1 MYEEM
6 LENGIKFLCYPIPH
20 AYSTSIGLYIKS
32 GSKYEAP
39 EQQGIS
45 HFLEHM
51 HFRGSGTNEQ
61 KRLYVLTQK
70 MGTDLERKTYKE
82 LTQFQLKIR
91 PEYLIQAS
99 IIIKNVIENY
109 SWNEEHMEAEKK
121 IILEEIAEK
130 SDYLSIHSCLDEFLW
145 PGQPISKNILGTEE
159 SVSGITLNDIL
170 QYKRARFIPGNL
182 CIIVTGAVE
191 NENIYEI
198 TNIFRQI
205 KLNNSNQTNKN
216 LIFDETN
223 QQKADIHF
231 KYCNWNCLDI
241 CLSFE
246 TGDHKNDMKKLLLLN
261 SILGGGDGSR
271 LQNAL
276 KEENGY
282 SYNVYTEIYENWD
295 SSKFCIYFSAQK
307 ENLYKTFK
315 LIVQTVQYIK
325 SNMTELEL
333 ILNKPYF
340 INNIWFDLE
349 NPQALNEQ
357 IGWDMFLYERDM
369 YNIDNKI
376 KKFKKITKEDLQDI
390 AKRVFRPENMLV
402 VILGNT
408 KGINK
413 RNLNQII
420 KNGLS

>member
-1 MYEEM
+1 M
-6 LENGIKFLCYPIPH
+6 
-20 AYSTSIGLYIKS
+20 
-32 GSKYEAP
+32 
-39 EQQGIS
+39 
-45 HFLEHM
+45 
-51 HFRGSGTNEQ
+51 
-61 KRLYVLTQK
+61 
-70 MGTDLERKTYKE
+70 
-82 LTQFQLKIR
+82 TQFQLKIR

-246 TGDHKNDMKKLLLLN
+246 TGDHKNDMEKLLLLN

-408 KGINK
+408 NGINK

>member
-1 MYEEM
+1 M
-6 LENGIKFLCYPIPH
+6 
-20 AYSTSIGLYIKS
+20 
-32 GSKYEAP
+32 
-39 EQQGIS
+39 
-45 HFLEHM
+45 
-51 HFRGSGTNEQ
+51 
-61 KRLYVLTQK
+61 
-70 MGTDLERKTYKE
+70 
-82 LTQFQLKIR
+82 
-91 PEYLIQAS
+91 
-99 IIIKNVIENY
+99 
-109 SWNEEHMEAEKK
+109 
-121 IILEEIAEK
+121 
-130 SDYLSIHSCLDEFLW
+130 
-145 PGQPISKNILGTEE
+145 
-159 SVSGITLNDIL
+159 
-170 QYKRARFIPGNL
+170 
-182 CIIVTGAVE
+182 
-191 NENIYEI
+191 
-198 TNIFRQI
+198 
-205 KLNNSNQTNKN
+205 
-216 LIFDETN
+216 
-223 QQKADIHF
+223 
-231 KYCNWNCLDI
+231 DI

>member
-1 MYEEM
+1 MYEET
-6 LENGIKFLCYPIPH
+6 LENGIKLLCYPIPH

-32 GSKYEAP
+32 GSKYESP
-39 EQQGIS
+39 KQQGIS
-45 HFLEHM
+45 HLLEHM
-51 HFRGSGTNEQ
+51 HFRGTGINEQ
-61 KRLYVLTQK
+61 KELYVLTQK
-70 MGTDLERKTYKE
+70 MGTDLIAKTYKE

-91 PEYLIQAS
+91 PEYLMQAS

-109 SWNEEHMEAEKK
+109 SWNEEQLENEKR

-145 PGQPISKNILGTEE
+145 PGQPISKDILGTKE
-159 SVSGITLNDIL
+159 SVSGITLKDIL

-182 CIIVTGAVE
+182 CVVVTGAVE
-191 NENIYEI
+191 NEKIYEI
-198 TNIFRQI
+198 INIFRQI

-246 TGDHKNDMKKLLLLN
+246 TGDYKNDMEKLLLLN

-282 SYNVYTEIYENWD
+282 SYNVYSEIYEHQD
-295 SSKFCIYFSAQK
+295 SSQFCIYFSAQK
-307 ENLYKTFK
+307 ENIYKTFE
-315 LIVQTVQYIK
+315 LIVQTIQNIK
-325 SNMTELEL
+325 SRLTELDL
-333 ILNKPYF
+333 ILNKPFF

-376 KKFKKITKEDLQDI
+376 KKFKKITKVDLQDI

-408 KGINK
+408 KGMSK

-420 KNGLS
+420 KNGLG